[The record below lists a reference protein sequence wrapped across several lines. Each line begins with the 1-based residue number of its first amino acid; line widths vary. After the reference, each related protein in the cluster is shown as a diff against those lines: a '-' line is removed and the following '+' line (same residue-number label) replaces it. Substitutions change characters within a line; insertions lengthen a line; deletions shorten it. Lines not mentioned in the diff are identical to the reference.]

1 MNLWEGIQL
10 AMVQIWTEKLKS
22 FFSLLGVIIGVMFLI
37 VVVSVVEGMDRY
49 IREDF
54 SSQIFGVN
62 TVTLRKRASGP
73 VRAFS
78 AEARQQARNPDLTF
92 DDAGYIRDHLPLDAR
107 VGTESTTIG
116 TITAD
121 NGRTVE
127 NAILIGGSP
136 ELFTIRDWG
145 IQRGRAFSTQE
156 AERGSAVAVLGS
168 EAAELLFPG
177 LDPVGRSVRVDGSP
191 FRVVGVMEELGS
203 IFGQSLDNR
212 LVAPARSPLARAV
225 APPGVVEEIV
235 VQVDDPALVRTAQ
248 VELEGVMRVLRR
260 LRPAEPNDF
269 SIETA
274 DDSLSFWDTIS
285 RVLFTALP
293 ALVGISLV
301 VGGVVI
307 MNIMLVSVMERTRE
321 IGIRK
326 ALGARRR
333 DVMTQVLVE
342 SATLS
347 TVGAAVGVGVGL
359 LLANFVAAV
368 SPLPAA
374 ASPLWITLGVLL
386 GTGVGV
392 IAGVYPASRASRL
405 HPVDALR
412 YE

>member
-10 AMVQIWTEKLKS
+10 AMVQIWTEKMKS

-62 TVTLRKRASGP
+62 TVTLRKRPSGP

-78 AEARQQARNPDLTF
+78 QEARQQARNPDLTF
-92 DDAGYIRDHLPLDAR
+92 DEADYIRQNLPLDVR
-107 VGTESTTIG
+107 VGTESSALG
-116 TITAD
+116 TITAE

-127 NAILIGGSP
+127 NAILIGASA
-136 ELFTIRDWG
+136 ELFGIRDWD
-145 IQRGRAFSTQE
+145 IARGRAFSVQE

-177 LDPVGRSVRVDGSP
+177 VDPVGRSVRVDGSP
-191 FRVVGVMEELGS
+191 FRVVGIMDELGS

-212 LVAPARSPLARAV
+212 LVAPARSSLARTV
-225 APPGVVEEIV
+225 APPRVVEDVV
-235 VQVDDPALVRTAQ
+235 VQVDDPALVRAAQ

-260 LRPAEPNDF
+260 LRPSQPNNF
-269 SIETA
+269 YIETA

-285 RVLFTALP
+285 RILFTALP

-333 DVMTQVLVE
+333 DVLTQVLVE

-347 TVGAAVGVGVGL
+347 TVGAAVGVGMGL
-359 LLANFVAAV
+359 LLANVVAAV

-374 ASPLWITLGVLL
+374 ASPFWITLGVLL
-386 GTGVGV
+386 GTGVGIV
-392 IAGVYPASRASRL
+392 AGVYPASRASRL